1 MATSTSSSINQP
13 PDTNQGPLA
22 LGILISLVSIAFI
35 HILVR
40 LQTRIFLSKA
50 VGWDDFFAAASM
62 VKFSVK
68 VILSVIFQS
77 PNIVYRFC
85 P

>member
-1 MATSTSSSINQP
+1 MANSIDSTNQP

-22 LGILISLVSIAFI
+22 LGILISLVSLAFI

-62 VKFSVK
+62 VSFEPKIHSVNH
-68 VILSVIFQS
+68 LT
-77 PNIVYRFC
+77 VY